1 VKRIISILLLS
12 MVSFVMAGEIDLSQS
27 KGINQEIIE
36 SFSPE
41 PTGVLSKRKA
51 NIKIFFNEKL
61 KVASTRNSIKLRYL
75 GCKEEKKEKL
85 QNRLTK
91 NLQKCETNYANNKH
105 LLKAC
110 QRCYKHIYKH
120 QIKRKCKP
128 KKVHG
133 ITQYNAKKDRLRFN
147 PNQKLKFGYYEVT
160 VKGLKTE
167 KNQKLEKIVYRF
179 EVSKNSLESITL
191 TPSEI
196 TLNKSKNETVQLK
209 LQALYKDGT
218 SEGVNEGINWVI
230 GDETLF
236 SISKDGNITA
246 LKQGETLVQAEYGG
260 KVSEQ
265 VKVTIVE
272 EINGHRLP
280 PEPDEVENNATLGGV
295 DVNEN
300 GVRDDVERKI
310 RQEYKKP
317 LQSGLLI
324 EDAKFYQRTLVESTS
339 DAIEIQKDAT
349 RAINCEMYLSQ
360 FDSEIDQ
367 MDWIK
372 NSRYIKDLT
381 FNNIDRVEK
390 YWKYNATLSGGSYGS
405 SFEDHTVDKCSQEII
420 DVLEGMK

>member
-1 VKRIISILLLS
+1 MKRIISILLLS
-12 MVSFVMAGEIDLSQS
+12 MLSFVMAGEIDLSQF

-51 NIKIFFNEKL
+51 NINIFFNEKL
-61 KVASTRNSIKLRYL
+61 KEASTRNSIKLRYL
-75 GCKEEKKEKL
+75 GCQEAKKEKL
-85 QNRLTK
+85 QTRLTK
-91 NLQKCETNYANNKH
+91 NLQNCETRYLDNKR
-105 LLKAC
+105 LRKAC
-110 QRCYKHIYKH
+110 QRCYKHIYKY

-133 ITQYNAKKDRLRFN
+133 ITQYNAQKNRLRFN
-147 PNQKLKFGYYEVT
+147 PKQKLKFGYYEVR

-179 EVSKNSLESITL
+179 ELSKNSLESIRL
-191 TPSEI
+191 TSSEI
-196 TLNKSKNETVQLK
+196 TLNKSKNETAQLK

-295 DVNEN
+295 DVNKN

-310 RQEYKKP
+310 RQKYKKP
-317 LQSGLLI
+317 LQSANLMQR
-324 EDAKFYQRTLVESTS
+324 AKFYQQTLVKPTS
-339 DAIEIQKDAT
+339 DAIEIQKDVT
-349 RAINCEMYLSQ
+349 RAINCTMYLRQ
-360 FDSEIDQ
+360 YDQEIGRISWMEQ
-367 MDWIK
+367 TK
-372 NSRYIKDLT
+372 YIKDLT
-381 FNNIDRVEK
+381 FNNINRVEK
-390 YWKYNATLSGGSYGS
+390 YWKYNVALSGGSYGS
-405 SFEDHTVDKCSQEII
+405 SFEDDTIDKCSQEII
-420 DVLEGMK
+420 DVVEGMK